1 VKMST
6 KLPTKTLGLFIAVIL
21 AGFGTSFAGHFTP
34 VATTP
39 EWCNFGGTLDINDI
53 DAVPGDEVGAFDPD
67 GVCCGAFTVVNAGY
81 YGWLPVYK
89 DDNTTPSIDEGAE
102 PGDIITFK
110 IWDASA
116 GIEYSAVVVG
126 SADTSWTSNVNKI
139 VHLKNEA
146 SVSISLTVVS
156 SYGSPVPNVGSHTYQ
171 SGDPVTAE
179 VSSPVYEPN
188 GIRYV
193 CTGWTGTG
201 SVPASGTGTTVSFN
215 ITENSTITWN
225 WKTQYYL
232 TTNVTPPSG
241 GSVTPSSGWYDAGS
255 QIQLQATVNTNFE
268 FTGWSGDL
276 SGSTSPVLLQMN
288 GPKEVTGNF
297 TLVGRYFS
305 PFGKTP
311 NPCSFYGTIQING
324 IDADVGDEIG
334 AFDPDGVCCGAFK
347 IEENPG
353 IYGYME
359 VYGDDTT
366 TPSIDEG
373 AVSGDTITFKIWDES
388 EQREY
393 IGFVLDSADTT
404 WEDMGIKVVNLV
416 TGATLSVSSGYGSP
430 NPGVGTHIYATGT
443 SVTASVVS
451 PAAGPAGTRYVCTGW
466 TGTGNVPASGTGTS
480 VTFDITENSTIT
492 WNWKTQYFLTTAANP
507 VSGGS
512 VTPSSGWY
520 DAGSP
525 VQLQA
530 TVNADFEFSVWSG
543 DLSGTTNPVLV
554 TINAP
559 KSITG
564 NFTELVELLVVSQYG
579 SPSPAVGT
587 HAYMP
592 STNIDCS
599 VDSPVVGPAGTRYI
613 CTGWTGTG
621 NVPVSGTGTSV
632 SFTITQY
639 STITWNWKVEYY
651 MDITSAYGTPTGEGW
666 YDAGFTANW
675 SVNSPVAGAQGV
687 QYVASTASGSVLM
700 DGPKNINVVWTTQ
713 YYLATFADPPEGGG
727 VTPTSN
733 WQNSNSSVH
742 MQATANTGYTFTGWS
757 GSLSCTTNPVDIIMD
772 GPKEITGHFRHFV
785 NPSQTSTSCRF
796 YGTLKIDEAD
806 AGVGDE
812 IGAFDPDGVCC
823 GTYVVTNTGVYGD
836 LYVYGD
842 DGTTPEDEGAEPGDT
857 ITFMV
862 WDASSGRVY
871 SAGSLGP
878 DTTDWGNGLY
888 KNVDLATCQKI
899 PLRQGWNL
907 FSFSVN
913 KFFYDSDNPP
923 AVATLPDLEYV
934 HLNDIGD
941 ALASIAGKYEVIKG
955 FDAEGSHTY
964 VPGETTYNT
973 LHYLA
978 PGYGYWLKMTEDAV
992 LVIQG
997 KRVNPESTM
1006 NLSAGWNLI
1015 GYWGDACYYDSVN
1028 PPVVQFPEDLT
1039 EFSSV
1044 DDIGDALGF
1053 DKNNIVL
1060 IRGFDEGGFHTYA
1073 PDTPDFNTLH
1083 YFAPGYGYWLK
1094 VDTQGSL
1101 HW

>member
-1 VKMST
+1 MST
-6 KLPTKTLGLFIAVIL
+6 KLSKVLVFLIAVIF
-21 AGFGTSFAGHFTP
+21 AGLGTSFAGHFTP

-39 EWCNFGGTLDINDI
+39 EWCNFSGTLDINNL
-53 DAVPGDEVGAFDPD
+53 DAEVGDEVGAFDPD
-67 GVCCGAFTVVNAGY
+67 GVCCGAVTVHTTGVYGY
-81 YGWLPVYK
+81 LPVYR
-89 DDNTTPSIDEGAE
+89 DDSTTSSIDEGAQ
-102 PGDIITFK
+102 PGNIITFK

-126 SADTSWTSNVNKI
+126 SADTSWTSNGSKTVN
-139 VHLKNEA
+139 LKNEA
-146 SVSISLTVVS
+146 SVSVFLTVAS
-156 SYGSPVPNVGSHTYQ
+156 GYGTPTPDVGSHVYQ
-171 SGDPVTAE
+171 PDTPVAAS

-215 ITENSTITWN
+215 ITGDSTITWN
-225 WKTQYYL
+225 WETEYYL
-232 TTNVTPPSG
+232 TTNVNPPSG
-241 GSVTPSSGWYDAGS
+241 GSVTPTSGWYDANS
-255 QIQLQATVNTNFE
+255 SVQLQAAVNTNFE

-276 SGSTSPVLLQMN
+276 SGSTSPVLLQMDS
-288 GPKEVTGNF
+288 PKEVTGNF

-305 PFGKTP
+305 PVGLTP
-311 NPCSFYGTIQING
+311 NVCEFYGTVQING
-324 IDADVGDEIG
+324 IDAELGDEIG

-347 IEENPG
+347 ITEHQG
-353 IYGYME
+353 IYGFMA

-366 TPSIDEG
+366 PSSIIDEG
-373 AVSGDTITFKIWDES
+373 AVSGDTITFRIWDDS

-393 IGFVLDSADTT
+393 IGVVLDSADTT
-404 WEDMGIKVVNLV
+404 WEDMELKVVNLV
-416 TGATLSVSSGYGSP
+416 TGAILSVSSGYGSP
-430 NPGVGTHIYATGT
+430 NPGVGTHIYATVT

-451 PAAGPAGTRYVCTGW
+451 PLAGPSGTRYICTGW
-466 TGTGNVPASGTGTS
+466 TGTGDVPASGTGTS

-492 WNWKTQYFLTTAANP
+492 WNWKTQYYLTTTANP

-512 VTPSSGWY
+512 VTPASGWY
-520 DAGSP
+520 DTGSP
-525 VQLQA
+525 VQLEA
-530 TVNADFEFSVWSG
+530 SASAGLAFTGWSG
-543 DLSGTTNPVLV
+543 DLSGTTNPVSV
-554 TINAP
+554 TINGP

-564 NFTELVELLVVSQYG
+564 NFIEFVTLTVVSQYG
-579 SPSPAVGT
+579 SPIPEVGT
-587 HAYMP
+587 HSYLPGA
-592 STNIDCS
+592 NVACS
-599 VDSPVVGPAGTRYI
+599 VTSPVAGHSGTRYI

-621 NVPVSGTGTSV
+621 DVPVSGTGTSV
-632 SFTITQY
+632 SFTITQD
-639 STITWNWKVEYY
+639 STITWNWKVQHYI
-651 MDITSAYGTPTGEGW
+651 DITSAYGTPTGEGW
-666 YDAGFTANW
+666 YDEGSTANW

-687 QYVASTASGSVLM
+687 QYVASIKSGSVLM
-700 DGPKNINVVWTTQ
+700 DGPENINIEWTTQ
-713 YYLATFADPPEGGG
+713 YYLATFADPPEGGS

-742 MQATANTGYTFTGWS
+742 MQATVNAGYTFTGWS
-757 GSLSCTTNPVDIIMD
+757 GDLSCATNPVDIIMD

-785 NPSQTSTSCRF
+785 TPSQTSTSCRF
-796 YGTLKIDEAD
+796 YGTLKIDEVD

-823 GTYVVTNTGVYGD
+823 GTYIVTNTGVYGD
-836 LYVYGD
+836 LFVYGD
-842 DGTTPEDEGAEPGDT
+842 DSATPGDEGAEPGDT

-862 WDASSGRVY
+862 WDSSSGKVY
-871 SAGSLGP
+871 SVTSLGP
-878 DTTDWGNGLY
+878 DTTNWENGGY

-913 KFFYDSDNPP
+913 KFFYDTENPP
-923 AVATLPDLEYV
+923 AVAVLPDLEYV

-955 FDAEGSHTY
+955 FDAETGSHTY

-973 LHYLA
+973 LHYLS
-978 PGYGYWLKMTEDAV
+978 PGYGYWIKMTEDAV

-997 KRVNPESTM
+997 KRVNPEGTM

-1044 DDIGDALGF
+1044 DDIGDALSF
-1053 DKNNIVL
+1053 DKNSIVL
-1060 IRGFDEGGFHTYA
+1060 MRGFDEGGFHTYA
-1073 PDTPDFNTLH
+1073 PDTPAFNTLH

-1094 VDTQGSL
+1094 MDTQESL